1 MLDTGRM
8 TNTVYHYVS
17 QIEKRVAFIAY
28 NGAALAYDGW
38 GILKLIQP
46 EQIRKV
52 AAFCHKHGLYMQT
65 YGQMRIYAEKYCK
78 ELLIDPDLKH
88 SEFVKVDDFE
98 KYDGLPTPKILCVR
112 FEDDVDQLLEEMARE
127 FDDLFVTKS
136 NPELIEITAIGV
148 DKAAMLDMFCKAK
161 GILREETVA
170 IANSLNDLPMIEW
183 AGVGVAVGNSDEILR
198 GHADMVTEAEYTDGV
213 MEAVDKLFP
222 RH

>member
-28 NGAALAYDGW
+28 NGAALTYDGW
-38 GILKLIQP
+38 GILRLIQP

-112 FEDDVDQLLEEMARE
+112 SKM
-127 FDDLFVTKS
+127 T
-136 NPELIEITAIGV
+136 LINCWRRWQGSSMTSSSRNQIQNLS
-148 DKAAMLDMFCKAK
+148 K
-161 GILREETVA
+161 
-170 IANSLNDLPMIEW
+170 
-183 AGVGVAVGNSDEILR
+183 
-198 GHADMVTEAEYTDGV
+198 
-213 MEAVDKLFP
+213 
-222 RH
+222 